1 MADKQLQTNDLMKK
15 TIITVFLSVFL
26 NFLFSCKQVP
36 ITKDN
41 LIGVWQGEKQ
51 NGTLIKDKGF
61 NSIKLTFTNDS
72 VEVIVDMKAFGGQV
86 TTKSSGPW
94 ELNKN
99 IIKTRFGDHTQECL
113 VILNNKTKTLTF
125 KPDLFFKPESVVTSE
140 YKKNN

>member
-1 MADKQLQTNDLMKK
+1 MAADQLQTNDLMKNVVK
-15 TIITVFLSVFL
+15 TMFLSVFL
-26 NFLFSCKQVP
+26 NFLFSCKQTP

-41 LIGVWQGEKQ
+41 LIGIWKGEKQ

-99 IIKTRFGDHTQECL
+99 IIKTRFGDHAQECL
-113 VILNNKTKTLTF
+113 VTLNNKTKTLTY

-140 YKKNN
+140 YKKDD